1 MIDDVEPERGLGHMS
16 ISQLTLTSS
25 DEEPAR
31 RFEVFTGSGR
41 RREWS
46 DERKA
51 EIVAESYEPG
61 VTVCS
66 VARRHG
72 LTPQQLFTWR
82 RLARKPLDTVPDV
95 EGVPMF
101 APAILDVPTK
111 PVAKEP
117 EPARAS
123 RKKSSSGAIELEIG
137 GALVRIASGADAAT
151 IAAVI
156 QAVKAQS

>member
-1 MIDDVEPERGLGHMS
+1 MS

-25 DEEPAR
+25 DEEPVR

-51 EIVAESYEPG
+51 EIVAESYAPG
-61 VTVCS
+61 VTVCA

-82 RLARKPLDTVPDV
+82 RLARKPLEAVPVV
-95 EGVPMF
+95 EAVPMF
-101 APAILDVPTK
+101 APAVLDEPTK
-111 PVAKEP
+111 PEAKEP

-137 GALVRIASGADAAT
+137 GAIVRIASGADAAT

>member
-1 MIDDVEPERGLGHMS
+1 MS
-16 ISQLTLTSS
+16 ISELTLKSS
-25 DEEPAR
+25 DEEPVR

-51 EIVAESYEPG
+51 QIVAESYEPG
-61 VTVCS
+61 VTACA

-72 LTPQQLFTWR
+72 LAPQQLFTWR
-82 RLARKPLDTVPDV
+82 RLARKPLEAVPAVDV
-95 EGVPMF
+95 PLF
-101 APAILDVPTK
+101 APAVLDVPTK
-111 PVAKEP
+111 AVTKEP
-117 EPARAS
+117 EPACAS
-123 RKKSSSGAIELEIG
+123 RRKLSSGAIELEIG
-137 GALVRIASGADAAT
+137 GAIVRIASGADAAT

>member
-1 MIDDVEPERGLGHMS
+1 MS

-25 DEEPAR
+25 DEEPVG

-61 VTVCS
+61 VTVCA
-66 VARRHG
+66 VALRHG

-82 RLARKPLDTVPDV
+82 RLARKPLEVVPDV
-95 EGVPMF
+95 EDVPMF
-101 APAILDVPTK
+101 AQAVLAVPTK
-111 PVAKEP
+111 AVAKEP
-117 EPARAS
+117 EPARAP
-123 RKKSSSGAIELEIG
+123 RKKPGSGAIELEIG
-137 GALVRIASGADAAT
+137 GTIVRIASGADAAT

>member
-1 MIDDVEPERGLGHMS
+1 MS

-25 DEEPAR
+25 DEEPVR

-61 VTVCS
+61 VTVCA

-82 RLARKPLDTVPDV
+82 RVARKPLEAAPGVDVPL
-95 EGVPMF
+95 F
-101 APAILDVPTK
+101 APAVLDVPAK
-111 PVAKEP
+111 AVAKEP
-117 EPARAS
+117 ERAGAS
-123 RKKSSSGAIELEIG
+123 RKKSCSGAIELEIG
-137 GALVRIASGADAAT
+137 GAIVRIASGAHAAT

>member
-1 MIDDVEPERGLGHMS
+1 MS
-16 ISQLTLTSS
+16 VSQLTLKSS
-25 DEEPAR
+25 DEEPVR

-61 VTVCS
+61 VTVCA

-82 RLARKPLDTVPDV
+82 RLARKPLEAVPVV
-95 EGVPMF
+95 EAVPMF
-101 APAILDVPTK
+101 APAVLDVPTQ
-111 PVAKEP
+111 PEAKEP
-117 EPARAS
+117 EPARAP

-137 GALVRIASGADAAT
+137 GAIVRIASGADAAT

>member
-1 MIDDVEPERGLGHMS
+1 MS
-16 ISQLTLTSS
+16 ISQLMLTSS
-25 DEEPAR
+25 DEEPVR

-51 EIVAESYEPG
+51 QIVAESYEPG
-61 VTVCS
+61 VTVCA

-82 RLARKPLDTVPDV
+82 RLARKPLEAMPVV
-95 EGVPMF
+95 EDGPMF
-101 APAILDVPTK
+101 APAVLDAK
-111 PVAKEP
+111 PVASEP
-117 EPARAS
+117 ERARAA
-123 RKKSSSGAIELEIG
+123 RKKPGSGAIELEIS
-137 GALVRIASGADAAT
+137 GAIVRIASGADAAT

>member
-1 MIDDVEPERGLGHMS
+1 MLSPEQGLGHMS

-25 DEEPAR
+25 DEEPVR

-41 RREWS
+41 RREWG

-51 EIVAESYEPG
+51 QIVAESYGPG

-95 EGVPMF
+95 EDVPMF

-137 GALVRIASGADAAT
+137 GTLVRIASGADAAT

>member
-1 MIDDVEPERGLGHMS
+1 MS

-25 DEEPAR
+25 DEEPVR

-46 DERKA
+46 DESKA

-61 VTVCS
+61 VKVCA

-82 RLARKPLDTVPDV
+82 RRARKPLDAARVLED
-95 EGVPMF
+95 VPMF
-101 APAILDVPTK
+101 APAVLEPSATLD
-111 PVAKEP
+111 ANEP
-117 EPARAS
+117 ERARAS
-123 RKKSSSGAIELEIG
+123 RKKPGSGAIELEIG
-137 GALVRIASGADAAT
+137 GAIIRVASGADAAT
-151 IAAVI
+151 IATVN
-156 QAVKAQS
+156 QAVKAQT

>member
-1 MIDDVEPERGLGHMS
+1 MS

-25 DEEPAR
+25 DEEPVR
-31 RFEVFTGSGR
+31 RCEVFTGSGR

-51 EIVAESYEPG
+51 EIVGESYEPG
-61 VTVCS
+61 VTVCA

-82 RLARKPLDTVPDV
+82 RLARKPLEAVPVV
-95 EGVPMF
+95 EAVPMF
-101 APAILDVPTK
+101 ASVVLDVPMK
-111 PVAKEP
+111 PEAKEP
-117 EPARAS
+117 EPARAP
-123 RKKSSSGAIELEIG
+123 RRKSSSGAIELEIG
-137 GALVRIASGADAAT
+137 GAIVRIASGADAAT

>member
-1 MIDDVEPERGLGHMS
+1 MS
-16 ISQLTLTSS
+16 ISQLTPKSS
-25 DEEPAR
+25 DEEPVR

-41 RREWS
+41 RREWR
-46 DERKA
+46 DEHKA
-51 EIVAESYEPG
+51 QIIAESYEPG
-61 VTVCS
+61 AKVCA

-82 RLARKPLDTVPDV
+82 RLARKPLEAVPDV
-95 EGVPMF
+95 EDVPMF

-117 EPARAS
+117 EARRVS
-123 RKKSSSGAIELEIG
+123 RKKSSSGAIELELG
-137 GALVRIASGADAAT
+137 GAIMRIASGADAAT

-156 QAVKAQS
+156 HAVKAKS

>member
-1 MIDDVEPERGLGHMS
+1 MS
-16 ISQLTLTSS
+16 ISQLTHKSS
-25 DEEPAR
+25 EDGPMR

-51 EIVAESYEPG
+51 QIIAESYEPG
-61 VTVCS
+61 AKVCA

-82 RLARKPLDTVPDV
+82 RLARKPLEAVPDV
-95 EGVPMF
+95 EDVPMF
-101 APAILDVPTK
+101 APAVVDLPMK

-117 EPARAS
+117 EAPRVS
-123 RKKSSSGAIELEIG
+123 RKKSSKGTIELELG
-137 GALVRIASGADAAT
+137 GAIMRIASGADAAT

>member
-1 MIDDVEPERGLGHMS
+1 MS

-51 EIVAESYEPG
+51 QIVGESYVPG
-61 VTVCS
+61 VTVCT

-82 RLARKPLDTVPDV
+82 RLARKPLEAAPDLDSV
-95 EGVPMF
+95 TMF
-101 APAILDVPTK
+101 APAVLDVPTK
-111 PVAKEP
+111 PGMKEP

-123 RKKSSSGAIELEIG
+123 RRKPVSGAIELEIG
-137 GALVRIASGADAAT
+137 GATVRIASGTDAAM

-156 QAVKAQS
+156 QAVKATS

>member
-1 MIDDVEPERGLGHMS
+1 MS
-16 ISQLTLTSS
+16 ISQLTLKSS
-25 DEEPAR
+25 DEEPVR

-46 DERKA
+46 DEQKA
-51 EIVAESYEPG
+51 QIVAESYEPG
-61 VTVCS
+61 IKVCS

-72 LTPQQLFTWR
+72 LTPQQLFTWC
-82 RLARKPLDTVPDV
+82 RLARKPLEAAPNLQD
-95 EGVPMF
+95 VPMF
-101 APAILDVPTK
+101 APAVVDVPTK

-117 EPARAS
+117 EAPRVL

-137 GALVRIASGADAAT
+137 GAIVRIASGADAAT

>member
-1 MIDDVEPERGLGHMS
+1 MS
-16 ISQLTLTSS
+16 ISQLTLTSD

-46 DERKA
+46 GERKA
-51 EIVAESYEPG
+51 QIVGESYEPG
-61 VTVCS
+61 VTVCT

-82 RLARKPLDTVPDV
+82 RLARKPLEAVPVV
-95 EGVPMF
+95 EDVPMF
-101 APAILDVPTK
+101 APAVLDMPPKAV
-111 PVAKEP
+111 VKEC

-137 GALVRIASGADAAT
+137 GAIVRIASGADAAT

-156 QAVKAQS
+156 RAVKAQS

>member
-1 MIDDVEPERGLGHMS
+1 MS

-25 DEEPAR
+25 DEEPVR

-61 VTVCS
+61 VTVCA

-82 RLARKPLDTVPDV
+82 RLARKPLEAVPVV
-95 EGVPMF
+95 EAVPMF
-101 APAILDVPTK
+101 APAVLDVPTK
-111 PVAKEP
+111 PEAKEP

-123 RKKSSSGAIELEIG
+123 RKKSSSSGAIELEIG
-137 GALVRIASGADAAT
+137 GAIVRIASGADAAT